1 MSNLPWMKLHP
12 TDWAAADD
20 LQACS
25 LPARG
30 LWIEMLL
37 LMWSSPVRGELRTK
51 DGRPYDAARLAR
63 WVRADLA
70 TVEGLLAE
78 LEREQVF
85 SRTADGCIFQRR
97 MVREEQ
103 VRETEANKKATQ
115 RGRGKDADE
124 DVPGVSRQCPGAC
137 PGSVPGEISEV
148 RSQTSDTT
156 TKPPPPE
163 PSDDPPAAGGGGG
176 DAGAG
181 RADPESVRLL
191 RDVRGPASQR
201 LARKVV
207 ASLAHLPPGLIRAN
221 VAQWTARRS
230 QAKNPMGLLVSMI
243 RGNDADWSPQ
253 QATAV
258 GSGSRLTRGGA
269 GAPATEASKRL
280 PEAST
285 PKTPPEVQAAPPEVV
300 QAAAEAVLPDL
311 PPTAGFEL
319 NARVRAAGGN
329 WHEAVTGW
337 RHVDRVVAHLA
348 RSPGPAP

>member
-78 LEREQVF
+78 LEREKVF

-103 VRETEANKKATQ
+103 VREGTAERVAAYRARQASDTGASRAGN
-115 RGRGKDADE
+115 GDCNE
-124 DVPGVSRQCPGAC
+124 GVT
-137 PGSVPGEISEV
+137 GEISEV
-148 RSQTSDTT
+148 RSQKSDNNNNNG
-156 TKPPPPE
+156 E
-163 PSDDPPAAGGGGG
+163 HASSGPPAAAVVVAV
-176 DAGAG
+176 DAAAVAEA
-181 RADPESVRLL
+181 RALL
-191 RDVRGPASQR
+191 KAVRGPKGER
-201 LARKVV
+201 LSRTLVTR
-207 ASLAHLPPGLIRAN
+207 LQGLPPGQIRAN
-221 VAQWTARRS
+221 VLLWGLTKAQAH
-230 QAKNPMGLLVSMI
+230 KPIGLLVTMI
-243 RGNDADWSPQ
+243 EGNEADWSPQ
-253 QATAV
+253 QASTV

-269 GAPATEASKRL
+269 GVPATPPAGTL
-280 PEAST
+280 PQAST
-285 PKTPPEVQAAPPEVV
+285 PKTPPEVQAAPPEAV